1 MKVSVMRAAGIV
13 AAMLLPAIAGAQSN
27 RERVD
32 TTVTLDRGGTLSV
45 SVHSGRVSVTGGPG
59 SSVRIRGTMDRDGAR
74 IRARSNSVS
83 VSADEWDHHTGN
95 SVDLDITVP
104 IGTRVVMEG
113 ASAPFSVRGVKG
125 EVVIESMS
133 GRAEVADAEGSVRV
147 ETISGDITVSGN
159 DGSLRAETVS
169 GRVRITDIEGDV
181 TAESVSSPIEITKA
195 VSRMVRVESV
205 QGSVTY
211 DGTIDPAGSYSL
223 ATHAGALTLAVP
235 ADAGATVQLETFS
248 GTVDSD
254 FPVTLESGASR
265 LGRESEFE
273 FRIGNGRS
281 RIILETFSGDIRI
294 QRGSLRSTRE

>member
-1 MKVSVMRAAGIV
+1 
-13 AAMLLPAIAGAQSN
+13 MLLPAIAGAQST
-27 RERVD
+27 RESVD
-32 TTVTLDRGGTLSV
+32 TTFTLDRGGTFSV
-45 SVHSGRVSVTGGPG
+45 SVHAGRVSVTGASG
-59 SSVRIRGTMDRDGAR
+59 SSVRIRGTLDRDGAR
-74 IRARSNSVS
+74 IRARSTSVS
-83 VSADEWDHHTGN
+83 VSTDEWAHHRSS
-95 SVDLDITVP
+95 SVDLDVTVP
-104 IGTRVVMEG
+104 FGTRVVMEG
-113 ASAPFSVRGVKG
+113 ASAAFSVRGVKG
-125 EVVIESMS
+125 DVAIESMS
-133 GRAEVADAEGSVRV
+133 GRAEVADAEGGVRI

-159 DGSLRAETVS
+159 DGALRAETVS
-169 GRVRITDIEGDV
+169 GRVRVTDVEGDV

-211 DGTIDPAGSYSL
+211 DGTIDPAGNYSL
-223 ATHAGALTLAVP
+223 ATHAGTLTLAVP
-235 ADAGATVQLETFS
+235 PDAGATERLETFS

-273 FRIGNGRS
+273 FRIGDGRS